1 LPSASIINHPSSLI
15 NPTGS
20 PLGKPYEFT
29 ENLLTVKTPSPI
41 IFYLCQGLRPCQPAL
56 ETIYERQEN
65 LFLSPPARDRFP
77 AVTTG
82 NAMSRVAKVQFTDY
96 PASIA
101 RALDLI
107 GADEALPREGLIII
121 KPNLTNSSPPPVT
134 TSVAAAEAVYQYC
147 RSRTK
152 AEIIIGEGA
161 GSGRTCDV
169 FAALGYVDMARRRRI
184 KLVDFNDAETVE
196 LERPDALQLKT
207 FHLPVVA
214 RDAFIIS
221 LPVLKDHDFSKT
233 TISMKN
239 MFGLAPGKYYA
250 GGWNK
255 SKLHSPSV
263 DDAIVDICLYK
274 KPALSI
280 VDASVALQGGHL
292 SGRKKHL
299 GLILA
304 GFDPVAVDAVGSKLL
319 GHDPAWVHYLTSAEG
334 RLGSMRNTE
343 LVTA

>member
-1 LPSASIINHPSSLI
+1 M
-15 NPTGS
+15 
-20 PLGKPYEFT
+20 
-29 ENLLTVKTPSPI
+29 
-41 IFYLCQGLRPCQPAL
+41 
-56 ETIYERQEN
+56 
-65 LFLSPPARDRFP
+65 
-77 AVTTG
+77 G
-82 NAMSRVAKVQFTDY
+82 NAMSKVAKVQFTDY

-101 RALDLI
+101 KALDLI
-107 GADEALPREGLIII
+107 GAAETLPRDGLIII

-134 TSVAAAEAVYQYC
+134 TSVEAAEAVYRYC
-147 RSRTK
+147 RGHTK

-169 FAALGYVDMARRRRI
+169 FAALGYTDMACRHNI

-196 LERPDALQLKT
+196 LARPDALQLKT

-263 DDAIVDICLYK
+263 DDAIVDICLHK
-274 KPALSI
+274 KPALSV
-280 VDASVALQGGHL
+280 VDASVALEGGHL

-304 GFDPVAVDAVGSKLL
+304 SFDPVAVDAVGSQLL
-319 GHDPAWVHYLTSAEG
+319 GHDPAWVHYLTIAEA
-334 RLGSMRNTE
+334 RLGSAQN
-343 LVTA
+343 LDLLTA